1 MKLEKSRKVESYI
14 AFAKARTFTIL
25 ALFFIFMAPLQS
37 CNSQKK
43 EAESV
48 ENNEVYTYK
57 SGDYNGIG
65 KWYLGREIAH
75 VMGFQGMEWLNRPER
90 EQEENVSTLL
100 ENMEI
105 ESDDVIADIG
115 AGSGYHVFKM
125 APKASKGKVYAV
137 DIQEEMLAEMK
148 RQKELRKTT
157 NVELIKG
164 SEQSV
169 NLPEDTID
177 KVLMVDVY
185 HEFNY
190 PLEMMLSIKK
200 SLKPDGKVYLI
211 EYRGEDPAIPI
222 KTIHKMT
229 EAQSVKEM
237 EAAGFSL
244 VENIDNLPWQHCMVF
259 SLK

>member
-1 MKLEKSRKVESYI
+1 MQHGNPKLRFYTSLKILVVLLSSL
-14 AFAKARTFTIL
+14 TF
-25 ALFFIFMAPLQS
+25 QS

-100 ENMEI
+100 ENMDI
-105 ESDDVIADIG
+105 QSDDVIADIG

-125 APKASKGKVYAV
+125 APKASNGKVYAV
-137 DIQEEMLAEMK
+137 DIQEEMLAEMR
-148 RQKELRKTT
+148 RQKSARDID

-169 NLPEDTID
+169 NLPNNAID

-237 EAAGFSL
+237 KAAGFTL

-259 SLK
+259 EVE